1 MIFHKPKWSYGD
13 PFNLNNRNDDE
24 VSFPA
29 RCDVPPESAADEVA
43 FAILE
48 KLLQKD
54 LDENVKDLQA
64 QLERRRRSLDYPSF
78 RDVIMGVMMAPDFVF
93 KNDWMLGEIE
103 PEKSGVIKDAFEG
116 FMNKVEWE
124 DE

>member
-1 MIFHKPKWSYGD
+1 MVFHKPKWSYGD

-29 RCDVPPESAADEVA
+29 RCDVPPESAADAVA

-54 LDENVKDLQA
+54 LDENMKDLQA

-78 RDVIMGVMMAPDFVF
+78 RDVIMGRMMAPDFVF

-103 PEKSGVIKDAFEG
+103 PEKSVVIKDAFEG